1 VAAVGLDLALG
12 KNVFSTFAP
21 EEADQLIHVS
31 MTQRFSANVTLQEQG
46 AVPLSLFGLL
56 EGRVAMRMQEDGRE
70 NVVSVLGPGALFSL
84 PAALVDLPTLT
95 SAVTLTPSQ
104 VVIMPRM
111 LISRLLSSNLAF
123 CQEMLRLS
131 ARQGR
136 AFIKMLHFYK
146 MRTTAERLAL
156 WMIENGGNGQ
166 PFKLPYDKRTLA
178 LLLGTSPE
186 NLARAFVA
194 LESCIEKLPSSR
206 YRVTDVQALHGIGRP
221 SPMLF
226 MP

>member
-84 PAALVDLPTLT
+84 RRHWSTCRR
-95 SAVTLTPSQ
+95 SH
-104 VVIMPRM
+104 R
-111 LISRLLSSNLAF
+111 R
-123 CQEMLRLS
+123 
-131 ARQGR
+131 
-136 AFIKMLHFYK
+136 
-146 MRTTAERLAL
+146 
-156 WMIENGGNGQ
+156 
-166 PFKLPYDKRTLA
+166 
-178 LLLGTSPE
+178 SP
-186 NLARAFVA
+186 
-194 LESCIEKLPSSR
+194 
-206 YRVTDVQALHGIGRP
+206 
-221 SPMLF
+221 
-226 MP
+226 